1 MLVTVCVLIN
11 IRDRAQLHLKDYHDW
26 FRRLVGDWIDIA
38 ASKSHDEIK
47 RAVTSLDEVS
57 DVYIIL
63 PCMSVTILTV
73 VVKF

>member
-1 MLVTVCVLIN
+1 VSYN

-38 ASKSHDEIK
+38 ASKCHDEIK

-57 DVYIIL
+57 DDCVIL
-63 PCMSVTILTV
+63 PYMTVSILTV